1 MRYGPDHGRK
11 RQGLEFSDYLDGL
24 YGYAMV
30 LSHNRADAEDLV
42 QETCLR
48 ALRAIDRLR
57 EQSNVKGWLFTI
69 LRNIW
74 LNQVRRPRFV
84 QIELDSEGA
93 SNPADAAQDP
103 HAVYASRVERERVR
117 AAIQQLPMEFREIIL
132 LREYEEFSYRE
143 IAALLDC
150 PHGTVMSRLARARL
164 KLRNL
169 LSGGLVAP
177 RQNKTS
183 SASWIGELN
192 IFR

>member
-1 MRYGPDHGRK
+1 
-11 RQGLEFSDYLDGL
+11 
-24 YGYAMV
+24 
-30 LSHNRADAEDLV
+30 
-42 QETCLR
+42 
-48 ALRAIDRLR
+48 
-57 EQSNVKGWLFTI
+57 
-69 LRNIW
+69 
-74 LNQVRRPRFV
+74 
-84 QIELDSEGA
+84 
-93 SNPADAAQDP
+93 
-103 HAVYASRVERERVR
+103 VERERVR

-169 LSGGLVAP
+169 LSGGLVVP

-183 SASWIGELN
+183 SVRWIGELN